1 MAKTELIEYGTSVIA
16 GSHGDEEIIPALGDA
31 NAIPGE
37 AVSILS
43 TNKVAGAHEGT
54 VDLMIGFLLES
65 EVTGLETAPGDGV
78 PCDVVIPISGHR
90 YNIRQLDTVD
100 ILEIGGGLDISAT
113 PGYFEKTTSINVAR
127 AVLAKPSATDDTVSQ
142 IIWL

>member
-1 MAKTELIEYGTSVIA
+1 MTKTTLIEYGTSVIA

-31 NAIPGE
+31 AATPGTC
-37 AVSILS
+37 VSILS
-43 TNKVAGAHEGT
+43 TNKVAKADEGA

-65 EVTGLETAPGDGV
+65 DVTGLEAAPGDAV

-90 YNIRQLDTVD
+90 YNVRCLDTVD
-100 ILEIGGGLDISAT
+100 ALEIGGALDISGT
-113 PGYFEKTTSINVAR
+113 PGFLDKAASLNVAR
-127 AVLAKPSATDDTVSQ
+127 AVLAKPCATDDTVVQ